1 MAWDF
6 REQNYGFT
14 LRSMIEFIKEGT
26 KRNGKPYFKDNKASS
41 SVRLKKISEIITNP
55 PNRKVI

>member
-6 REQNYGFT
+6 REQNHGFT
-14 LRSMIEFIKEGT
+14 LRSMIEFIMEGT
-26 KRNGKPYFKDNKASS
+26 KRNGESYCKDNKASS
-41 SVRLKKISEIITNP
+41 WVTLKKISEIITNP